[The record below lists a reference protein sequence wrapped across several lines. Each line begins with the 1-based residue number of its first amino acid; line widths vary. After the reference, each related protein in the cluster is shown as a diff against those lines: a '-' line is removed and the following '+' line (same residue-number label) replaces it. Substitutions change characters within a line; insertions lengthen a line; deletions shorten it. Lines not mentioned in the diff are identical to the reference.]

1 MTVSADEVQAW
12 LDAYLAAWQSYD
24 PAQIGALFAEDA
36 SYAYHPWDTGDAVLH
51 GRDAIVA
58 NWLDDRDEPG
68 SWQAEYRPLLIDG
81 DRAISTGVTR
91 YADGEVY
98 DNLWV
103 LAFDDRGRCT
113 EFVEWFM
120 LRPAE

>member
-1 MTVSADEVQAW
+1 VTADELQAW
-12 LDAYLAAWQSYD
+12 LDAYVAAWRDYD

-36 SYAYHPWDTGDAVLH
+36 SYAYHPWDTGDAVLR

-58 NWLDDRDEPG
+58 SWVDDRDQPG
-68 SWQAEYRPLLIDG
+68 SWQAEYHPLLVAG
-81 DRAISTGVTR
+81 DRAIATGMTR
-91 YADGEVY
+91 YTDGRVF

-120 LRPAE
+120 PRPTGR